1 MTNKI
6 SSRDWETLS
15 AYLDGEL
22 SPKDRRLLE
31 AKLRTRGDLR
41 VALEDLRRTR
51 TIVRSH
57 LPMRAPRNFT
67 LTPEM
72 AGISARKGSAGGL
85 FPTLRLVSALA
96 SFLFSVVLA
105 GDLLLARGTA
115 VPMTAAEPARE
126 MAVQV
131 TESVVEAPAA
141 AAPVPEIQSKQAA
154 EPTPMEIAEAL
165 EAANPSLEASSPDIQ
180 ELILTETAQNPPQG
194 TGLGGGEG
202 GGGGEE
208 QQDQAAL
215 SAMAPEPTATPLPT
229 PTLTP
234 TPTPEPTPAALVGQA
249 RQGESQPPARTSW
262 RWLEIILATV
272 GVTTGLIAFYLYRT
286 DRSMR
291 KSDRA

>member
-1 MTNKI
+1 MTNNI

-72 AGISARKGSAGGL
+72 AGIPARKAPVGGL
-85 FPTLRLVSALA
+85 FPTFRLVSALA
-96 SFLFSVVLA
+96 SFLFLVVLA
-105 GDLLLARGTA
+105 GDLLLARGTV

-126 MAVQV
+126 MAAQV
-131 TESVVEAPAA
+131 TEVVVEAPAA
-141 AAPVPEIQSKQAA
+141 AAPELQAKQAP
-154 EPTPMEIAEAL
+154 EPTAMAIAEAL
-165 EAANPSLEASSPDIQ
+165 DAANPSLEAPPPSLE
-180 ELILTETAQNPPQG
+180 ELVRTETAQVPPSG
-194 TGLGGGEG
+194 PGLGGGG
-202 GGGGEE
+202 GAEE

-234 TPTPEPTPAALVGQA
+234 TPTPEPTPAAPRGQA
-249 RQGESQPPARTSW
+249 GEAEPSSPARTTW
-262 RWLEIILATV
+262 RWLEIALAIV
-272 GVTTGLIAFYLYRT
+272 GLTTGLIAFYLYRT
-286 DRSMR
+286 GRSMR
-291 KSDRA
+291 KPDRA